1 MKLYSVLCSVVKV
14 LFLFFVF
21 VNFINVDVCFVLRH
35 RSVVQFCF
43 FLVFSI
49 LVILISVLYSVM
61 FSFLHFSFL
70 VMFMSVFCSVMFSFL
85 YFSILL
91 MFFKCSLCMLICERI
106 YLTCE
111 CICLFLSSSVVC
123 LFFDTLYLLL
133 FENIFFSSGW
143 KFGKLRKIRFKERNF
158 SNKLTWSFCH

>member
-1 MKLYSVLCSVVKV
+1 MKLYSVLCSVVKI
-14 LFLFFVF
+14 LFRFFVF
-21 VNFINVDVCFVLRH
+21 VNFINADVCFVLRH

-91 MFFKCSLCMLICERI
+91 MFFKCSLCILICERI

-111 CICLFLSSSVVC
+111 CICLFLSSAVVC

-133 FENIFFSSGW
+133 FENIFFSSG
-143 KFGKLRKIRFKERNF
+143 
-158 SNKLTWSFCH
+158 